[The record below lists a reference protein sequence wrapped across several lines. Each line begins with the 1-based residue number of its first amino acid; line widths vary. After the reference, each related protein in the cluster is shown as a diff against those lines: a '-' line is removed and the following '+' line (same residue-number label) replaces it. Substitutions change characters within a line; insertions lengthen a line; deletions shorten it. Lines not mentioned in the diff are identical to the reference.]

1 VERPGL
7 VGSAPLANARREG
20 RRWPRRSE
28 GESSEPRGEFGV
40 AREVGAA
47 AGASR
52 RASRGG
58 SGLRT
63 CSRRGGGD
71 SSRDLECSVNPRAS
85 RCPSVALD
93 PPLPPSRLVS
103 RPRGLVE
110 VDSTSDGERLWASV
124 EGGGAT
130 ASSGVSQRL
139 GLPRRFLPD
148 APKESWTDPADSSGI
163 RTAGPDGGTAGGGSG
178 LTGAAGLAGVPQK
191 PNPPESAFAGLSD
204 DEPPP
209 IPKNLEM
216 ASQDELFFGVGLRSE
231 ASEAGALGAWGV
243 GGAASCPGE
252 SPWLFSGGALL
263 FLGIGLGE
271 GVFSLSARFCQWSDM
286 SGFCGPSLDRLEWFA
301 QCGPWNARPS
311 QRVAGS
317 RSRWSSMDFRSSD
330 RLLPTSGTPLGR
342 PDDLSLPGAGVRVE
356 RERRVN
362 RRATDQR
369 LSPGPQ
375 THCPPHRK
383 FDAAVIS
390 FMIADFHRFRKPNRP
405 HIPLVGRISGVGGGT
420 EVRFSLRIERVIAGG
435 DGLLHSPRCAPR
447 TSGIFC
453 RASDRNGG
461 RFRGPARIGEG
472 ALCVARGRRGRAG
485 ECWAVGE
492 TVDFHQES

>member
-1 VERPGL
+1 MFPSTRIAMASDQVGTFLRAREDSLLTASSAGSSSSCQSTRSGSTMASLDRGGRLRGAGSRSLEAVGWGMSSEASSICSEPPRSPAVREPRPPRRPRRRRRRGPGSSEDSRSAGSADGASASSGASSISHGSTSLLVRAEASEKAGGLGGAVERPGL

-28 GESSEPRGEFGV
+28 GESSAPRGEFGV

-47 AGASR
+47 AAASR

-58 SGLRT
+58 SGFRT
-63 CSRRGGGD
+63 CSRRGGGE

-103 RPRGLVE
+103 RPRGLVG

-178 LTGAAGLAGVPQK
+178 LTGRAGLAGVPQK

-243 GGAASCPGE
+243 GGAAS
-252 SPWLFSGGALL
+252 
-263 FLGIGLGE
+263 
-271 GVFSLSARFCQWSDM
+271 
-286 SGFCGPSLDRLEWFA
+286 
-301 QCGPWNARPS
+301 
-311 QRVAGS
+311 
-317 RSRWSSMDFRSSD
+317 
-330 RLLPTSGTPLGR
+330 
-342 PDDLSLPGAGVRVE
+342 
-356 RERRVN
+356 
-362 RRATDQR
+362 
-369 LSPGPQ
+369 
-375 THCPPHRK
+375 
-383 FDAAVIS
+383 
-390 FMIADFHRFRKPNRP
+390 
-405 HIPLVGRISGVGGGT
+405 
-420 EVRFSLRIERVIAGG
+420 
-435 DGLLHSPRCAPR
+435 
-447 TSGIFC
+447 
-453 RASDRNGG
+453 
-461 RFRGPARIGEG
+461 
-472 ALCVARGRRGRAG
+472 
-485 ECWAVGE
+485 
-492 TVDFHQES
+492 